1 MNKGSKHPP
10 ASRYPLFDLRRS
22 LLVPLLVASLFIV
35 VLLWCWWWPVRTTT
49 IYLARHAEKA
59 SGPPGNPSDPP
70 LSPAGEARAQDLAHM
85 LGDEGIEAIFVTN
98 FQRTQQTAA
107 PLAAA
112 TGITPIIYDA
122 GSPAQAVDA
131 ILADHQGQR
140 ILVIG
145 HSNTLDDL
153 AAELGAAGVPEL
165 GEQSF
170 DRLFVIHRF
179 GATPHL
185 DRLRYGEE
193 TP

>member
-1 MNKGSKHPP
+1 MNKGNKRPP
-10 ASRYPLFDLRRS
+10 AGRNPLLDLRRS
-22 LLVPLLVASLFIV
+22 LLLPLLVVSIFLVILV
-35 VLLWCWWWPVRTTT
+35 WCWWWPVSTTT
-49 IYLARHAEKA
+49 I
-59 SGPPGNPSDPP
+59 
-70 LSPAGEARAQDLAHM
+70 LSPAGQARAQALAHV
-85 LGDEGIEAIFVTN
+85 LRDEGIDAIFVTS

-112 TGITPIIYDA
+112 AGITPIIYDA
-122 GSPAQAVDA
+122 GSPDQAVDA
-131 ILADHQGQR
+131 ILADHPGQR

-153 AAELGAAGVPEL
+153 AAGLGAAGVPEL

-179 GATPHL
+179 GAAPHL

>member
-1 MNKGSKHPP
+1 MNKGHKHPP
-10 ASRYPLFDLRRS
+10 ASSNPIFDLRKS
-22 LLVPLLVASLFIV
+22 LLVPLLVACLFIV
-35 VLLWCWWWPVRTTT
+35 VLLWCWWWPVHPTT

-59 SGPPGNPSDPP
+59 SGPSANPSDPP
-70 LSPAGEARAQDLAHM
+70 LSPAGEARAQDLAHV
-85 LGDEGIEAIFVTN
+85 LADEGIEAIFVTN

-107 PLAAA
+107 SLAATA
-112 TGITPIIYDA
+112 GITPIIYDA
-122 GSPAQAVDA
+122 GSPDQAVDA
-131 ILADHQGQR
+131 ILADHLGQR

-153 AAELGAAGVPEL
+153 AAGLGAAGVPEL

>member
-1 MNKGSKHPP
+1 MNKGNKRPP
-10 ASRYPLFDLRRS
+10 AGRNPLLDLRRS
-22 LLVPLLVASLFIV
+22 LLLPLLVVSIFLVILV
-35 VLLWCWWWPVRTTT
+35 WCWWWPVSTTT

-59 SGPPGNPSDPP
+59 TGSADPP
-70 LSPAGEARAQDLAHM
+70 LSVAGQARAQALAHV
-85 LGDEGIEAIFVTN
+85 LRDEGIDAIFVTS

-112 TGITPIIYDA
+112 AGITPIIYDA
-122 GSPAQAVDA
+122 GSPDQAVDA
-131 ILADHQGQR
+131 ILADHLGQR

-153 AAELGAAGVPEL
+153 AAGLGAAGVPEL

-179 GATPHL
+179 GAAPHL